1 MKDPRLTTTNVPP
14 PGSPP
19 SGPELHLDT
28 LSTQDEPFAEYLWM
42 EHEEEFNR
50 QVSKEKE
57 QQEEEEKGEELSKEE
72 EKEEVGREEEQQ
84 EEEEDLLQLRP
95 LCIF

>member
-14 PGSPP
+14 PSSPS
-19 SGPELHLDT
+19 SGLELHLDT

-50 QVSKEKE
+50 QVGKEKLQLE
-57 QQEEEEKGEELSKEE
+57 DEG
-72 EKEEVGREEEQQ
+72 
-84 EEEEDLLQLRP
+84 DLLRLQP
-95 LCIF
+95 LWFMFCIYVIIIILFIYFSV